1 MYCLIVRFLIVFVLL
16 LPMSYLHSE
25 EPSFQFTFGGN
36 IKNFPI
42 QFNRSDKKIKKMF
55 SFNLN
60 KWNISPTFNSFANTK
75 FTSTSLKSKNLGE
88 KLFVKIKLKF

>member
-1 MYCLIVRFLIVFVLL
+1 MT
-16 LPMSYLHSE
+16 YLHSE
-25 EPSFQFTFGGN
+25 ESSFQFTIGGN

-42 QFNRSDKKIKKMF
+42 QFNRSDKEIKKMF
-55 SFNLN
+55 SVNFN

-75 FTSTSLKSKNLGE
+75 FTSAALESKNLGE

>member
-1 MYCLIVRFLIVFVLL
+1 MRFLLVFAFLV
-16 LPMSYLHSE
+16 PMSYLHSD
-25 EPSFQFTFGGN
+25 EPSFTFTFGGN

-55 SFNLN
+55 SVNFN

-75 FTSTSLKSKNLGE
+75 FTPESIKNKNLDE
-88 KLFVKIKLKF
+88 KLFVKLKFKF

>member
-1 MYCLIVRFLIVFVLL
+1 MRFLVVFVFLV
-16 LPMSYLHSE
+16 PMSYLHSE

-55 SFNLN
+55 SVNLN

-75 FTSTSLKSKNLGE
+75 FTSDILEKKNIKE
-88 KLFVKIKLKF
+88 KLFVRLKLKF